1 MGPLIRIL
9 ICMALLGVV
18 AAPAAPA
25 AEPEEREGFAGAFQ
39 LKASN
44 GYSILAFL
52 NERRSDGQGF
62 VNLFVVGDEGG
73 AIYSTRAKVTA
84 EEVRVDLG
92 RLGEIDLDFVPSG
105 RRKAERS
112 ACDPQPVKF
121 DAGHYEGTIEFRG
134 EEGYTR
140 ASATRVPLVIRPLL
154 SLVCGGG
161 GGGGETLGSSLPGAR
176 LRVFDRGQARR
187 LSLQI
192 NANRPGARMSF
203 EATTQERRDGI
214 DIFRAVEGV
223 APGSAFDY
231 DPLLSTATLDP
242 PAPFSG
248 SAGFHRNALPANRWT
263 GNLAIDFPGRSGVP
277 LTGSKVR
284 AGLVHAHL
292 FP

>member
-9 ICMALLGVV
+9 ICMALLG
-18 AAPAAPA
+18 ALASPAAAA
-25 AEPEEREGFAGAFQ
+25 AEPEEREGFAGAFH

-52 NERRSDGQGF
+52 SERRSDGQGF
-62 VNLFVVGDEGG
+62 VNLFVVGGEGG

-84 EEVRVDLG
+84 EEVRADLG

-105 RRKAERS
+105 MRKAERS

-121 DAGHYEGTIEFRG
+121 DAGHYQGTIEFRG

-140 ASATRVPLVIRPLL
+140 ASATRVPLVIGPLL
-154 SLVCGGG
+154 SIACGGG
-161 GGGGETLGSSLPGAR
+161 GGGGETLGSNLPGAR
-176 LRVFDRGQARR
+176 LRVFARGQARR
-187 LSLQI
+187 LSLQV

-203 EATTQERRDGI
+203 EATTQERRDGV

-248 SAGFHRNALPANRWT
+248 SARFHRKAPAANRWT
-263 GNLAIDFPGRSGVP
+263 GNLAIDFPGRSNVP
-277 LTGSKVR
+277 LAGSKVR

-292 FP
+292 NP